1 MPPNANQSAR
11 MFTHHRLLF
20 GRPRTSVQPGQAALR
35 PRICYPAKPHARRM
49 ILCITGARPRT
60 SIGRGTRRAEPP
72 MRAAKRRPPCQ
83 FDLGTRSYISRLR
96 CNLC

>member
-35 PRICYPAKPHARRM
+35 PRICYPRK
-49 ILCITGARPRT
+49 TT
-60 SIGRGTRRAEPP
+60 
-72 MRAAKRRPPCQ
+72 RPPDDSMYYGRTAQ
-83 FDLGTRSYISRLR
+83 DIDWPRYPTSGAADESGKAPAAMSV
-96 CNLC
+96 